1 MLKLLRAAL
10 SSQRHHFILASS
22 VALMLFLSIANQLE
36 MITLGILAG
45 QGGLV
50 RSKGLVARVMH
61 TFENFFSVSS
71 DMELF
76 IALLITV
83 SLFKAVVLFASRY
96 VSQMAAIRINRDLR
110 LNYFKHIQKLSL
122 DFYSRHDV
130 GALASRVVGD
140 AQQITTSI
148 TSAFVNYILM
158 PFTVL
163 TTLAGCLWI
172 SWKLSMLVFLCFPFV
187 IMPMVF
193 LLGRVRKYSLTL
205 FRGQERF
212 TTVLIDFLAG
222 IETVKTFVAEGFSLK
237 KYNEKNSEMA
247 KLEAKTAKYSL
258 LIRPFLHL
266 MTTALLAS
274 IVILG
279 LYVAKMQLADLIAFC
294 GLLYVFY
301 EPVKKFAEENAI
313 IQRGIVAAERMHEVM
328 SLEPEIRDDPGAKAL
343 DCFEKSI
350 AFNAVWFRYKE
361 PWVLQG
367 MSFVVEKGE
376 MVAICGSTGAGK
388 STIARLIARLY
399 EPQKGSITIDGEPID
414 AFTQES
420 LRSQIGFVPQ
430 RPFFFIDTVAQN
442 IAMGSDYSR
451 EEIIHAAKL
460 AQAHDFIMAL
470 PMGYDTPLEEGGKN
484 LSGGQMQRLAI
495 ARALV
500 KKAPILILDEATSSL
515 DTISEQKIKLAL
527 EGLRGKITQIVIA
540 HRLSTIESADRIL
553 FLEEGRL
560 QSAGP
565 LGEVIESSP
574 SFAAMWQ
581 ASQLSVK

>member
-1 MLKLLRAAL
+1 MLKLLRAAV
-10 SSQRHHFILASS
+10 SARRHRFILVVS
-22 VALMLFLSIANQLE
+22 VVLMLFLSIANQLE

-61 TFENFFSVSS
+61 TFEELFAATS

-76 IALLITV
+76 IALLITI
-83 SLFKAVVLFASRY
+83 SLFKALVLFASRY

-148 TSAFVNYILM
+148 TSAFFNYILM
-158 PFTVL
+158 PFTVM

-172 SWKLSMLVFLCFPFV
+172 SWKLSLLVFVCFPFV
-187 IMPMVF
+187 IVPMVF
-193 LLGRVRKYSLTL
+193 LLGRVRRYSLTL

-222 IETVKTFVAEGFSLK
+222 VETVKTFVAEGFSLR
-237 KYNEKNSEMA
+237 KYDEKNSEMA

-328 SLEPEIRDDPGAKAL
+328 SLEPEIRDNPNAQPL
-343 DCFEKSI
+343 KSFKTSL
-350 AFNAVWFRYKE
+350 AFHEVWFRYKK
-361 PWVLQG
+361 PWVLRG
-367 MSFVVEKGE
+367 MSFEVKKGE

-388 STIARLIARLY
+388 STIARLVARLY
-399 EPQKGSITIDGEPID
+399 ESQKGKITIDGTPID
-414 AFTQES
+414 LLTQES

-430 RPFFFIDTVAQN
+430 RPFFFIDTVAEN
-442 IAMGSDYSR
+442 IVMGKPYSR
-451 EEIIHAAKL
+451 EEITHAAKL
-460 AQAHDFIMAL
+460 AQAHEFIEAL
-470 PMGYDTPLEEGGKN
+470 PEGYDTRLEEGGKN

-515 DTISEQKIKLAL
+515 DTISEQKIKHAI

-560 QSAGP
+560 QVAGP
-565 LGEVIESSP
+565 LEEVLDKSP

-581 ASQLSVK
+581 ASQLPIS

>member
-1 MLKLLRAAL
+1 
-10 SSQRHHFILASS
+10 
-22 VALMLFLSIANQLE
+22 MLFLSIANQLE

-61 TFENFFSVSS
+61 SFESLFSVSS

-83 SLFKAVVLFASRY
+83 SLFKALVLFASRY

-148 TSAFVNYILM
+148 TSALINYILM

-172 SWKLSMLVFLCFPFV
+172 SWKLSMLVFVCFPFV

-193 LLGRVRKYSLTL
+193 LLGRVRRYSLTL

-222 IETVKTFVAEGFSLK
+222 IETVKTFVAESFSFK
-237 KYNEKNSEMA
+237 KYAEKNSEMA
-247 KLEAKTAKYSL
+247 NLEAKTAKYSL

-328 SLEPEIRDDPGAKAL
+328 SLEPEIRDDPNAKPL
-343 DCFEKSI
+343 ERFEKSL
-350 AFNAVWFRYKE
+350 AFKDVWFRYKK
-361 PWVLQG
+361 PYVLKG
-367 MSFVVEKGE
+367 LSFEVKKGE

-388 STIARLIARLY
+388 STIARLIPRLY
-399 EPQKGSITIDGEPID
+399 EPQKGSVTIDGAPINT
-414 AFTQES
+414 FTQKT
-420 LRSQIGFVPQ
+420 LRQQIGFVPQ

-442 IAMGSDYSR
+442 IAMGADYSR

-460 AQAHDFIMAL
+460 AQAHEFITAL
-470 PMGYDTPLEEGGKN
+470 PDGYDTPLEEGGKN

-500 KKAPILILDEATSSL
+500 KNAPILILDEATSSL

-553 FLEEGRL
+553 FLEGGRL
-560 QSAGP
+560 QSAGS
-565 LGEVIESSP
+565 LQEVIETSS

-581 ASQLSVK
+581 ASQLSVN